1 MTGLPPATAQRLAH
15 LKSASPSSVSS
26 ADKTPK
32 SSTSRATGQTI
43 SSMQKASDV
52 SLRSSRNGLPTIAGS
67 PSVGTLGHHGHKD
80 PPSTASLNA
89 SLLSKETPTKIP
101 RISSR
106 SSATNSPTL
115 KGKDSNRRASL
126 IVNHVNTSRQNSPS
140 TANHG
145 LNEFGVLE
153 NVQTPKAA
161 TTQRHS
167 VRASPSVST
176 STSRVPRQ
184 TAIASSST
192 VNGVSAR
199 KNRESLSFSGLRKT
213 STGSVSSINASAAA
227 QEDHPHAQN
236 HRFSALSPSKLKL
249 LSPKI
254 SLPSRGSSSSQ
265 SIAQTMASPSIHRQ
279 TTSTPSPV
287 SSVVDDEELVGDEE
301 MMQYIKRQQAK
312 KLAAGATQAELD
324 ELLKFPEPIPPA
336 APASPA
342 CKSVLN
348 HFKFVC

>member
-1 MTGLPPATAQRLAH
+1 MALRCRSRQHAYDREDKVDVSRVNA
-15 LKSASPSSVSS
+15 ASPWQ
-26 ADKTPK
+26 ACTQQPCPHRTLNPFTGGTP
-32 SSTSRATGQTI
+32 
-43 SSMQKASDV
+43 SDRF
-52 SLRSSRNGLPTIAGS
+52 LNPNNAR
-67 PSVGTLGHHGHKD
+67 
-80 PPSTASLNA
+80 PP
-89 SLLSKETPTKIP
+89 
-101 RISSR
+101 
-106 SSATNSPTL
+106 SATNSPTL

-126 IVNHVNTSRQNSPS
+126 IVNHVNSSRQNSPS

-192 VNGVSAR
+192 ANGVSAR

-348 HFKFVC
+348 FSKFVHSLLRSCSQKQPGQLSLGIRVQGDSRVSVRLLYRRQE